1 MNPRHRRLLIPGL
14 LLALLAIVVISSV
27 ANRSD
32 AATSAPQVV
41 STLSDGRINESS
53 GLVISPDDPDRA
65 YTINDSG
72 GAPVV
77 YAVSIS
83 TGRTLGAATIDAD
96 LVDTEALSIDPD
108 GTLWIADTG
117 DNRGD
122 RTDAALYSLPEI
134 ADGTTSVEAQRYPVT
149 YPGGSIDVEALA
161 IDPTSGATYLISKGL
176 FGGTVFR
183 LPADLAQDRD
193 NRAEVLA
200 GDVPG
205 LVTDAAF
212 TPDGRHVVARDYS
225 EAYVLDP
232 VTWQIETSA
241 ELPPVDQGETLA
253 MEPSGRSYLIGS
265 EGTGS
270 PLIRVPFTP
279 PADDADGASAEP
291 SPTPTEAVM
300 GSTGTAVPP
309 EGGGFAGATWFWGFV
324 VVALLAA
331 ISGAMTT
338 KRR

>member
-14 LLALLAIVVISSV
+14 LLALLVIVLISAV

-32 AATSAPQVV
+32 AAEAGPQTV

-53 GLVISPDDPDRA
+53 GLVVSPDDPDRA

-77 YAVSIS
+77 YAVSIA

-117 DNRGD
+117 DNRGE

-134 ADGTTSVEAQRYPVT
+134 ADGTTSVEARRYPVT

-161 IDPTSGATYLISKGL
+161 IDPTSGTKYLISKGL

-183 LPADLAQDRD
+183 LPDDLAQDRP
-193 NRAEVLA
+193 NQAETLA

-232 VTWQIETSA
+232 VTWQIEASS
-241 ELPPVDQGETLA
+241 ELPAVDQGETLA
-253 MEPSGRSYLIGS
+253 MEAGGRSYLIGS
-265 EGTGS
+265 EGTAS

-279 PADDADGASAEP
+279 PADGATDAPSATP
-291 SPTPTEAVM
+291 SEATA
-300 GSTGTAVPP
+300 GRTGTAVPP
-309 EGGGFAGATWFWGFV
+309 DGGGFAGATWFWGFV